1 MVLMELRVLDH
12 DVVGVMIHSF
22 HLRVLMEYLDYCDDV
37 RVESFH
43 GHEMEEY
50 YCVSTENRRNLRG
63 DFQHVDLGCSSSSD
77 LQQWWIL
84 QE

>member
-1 MVLMELRVLDH
+1 MVLMELRVLLDH
-12 DVVGVMIHSF
+12 DVVEVMIHSF

-50 YCVSTENRRNLRG
+50 YCVSLRG

>member
-1 MVLMELRVLDH
+1 MVLMELRVLLDH
-12 DVVGVMIHSF
+12 DVVEVMIHSF

-50 YCVSTENRRNLRG
+50 YCVS
-63 DFQHVDLGCSSSSD
+63 
-77 LQQWWIL
+77 LQ
-84 QE
+84 